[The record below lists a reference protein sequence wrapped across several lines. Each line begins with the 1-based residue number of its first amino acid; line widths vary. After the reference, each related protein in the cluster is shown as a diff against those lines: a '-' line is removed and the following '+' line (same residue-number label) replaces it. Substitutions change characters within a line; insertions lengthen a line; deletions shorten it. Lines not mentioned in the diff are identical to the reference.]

1 MLEQA
6 IQYQRLGYDVC
17 LLKPQT
23 KRLAFKQGLR
33 PFVQSELRY
42 WFRRRRFNLGILL
55 GDVVV
60 IDVDDDPAISWVQ
73 EHGLDNTPMIAASP
87 HGLHFYH
94 RFQES
99 IRTQI
104 KYLGLPLDI
113 KATGYIVAPPS
124 GLDSGESYTW
134 LEGPVSKEQLPFV
147 NIPQDNH
154 DLVPTTLH
162 VNSFDWL
169 AQPTQ
174 EGSIRNPRAYCLKIP
189 SVQGQNGS
197 KALMRCCYICLS
209 NGMISS
215 ETFEFLFREWNPLQA
230 VPEWSEKELWHA
242 IQNAVKN
249 LGSSSEKT
257 DVC

>member
-60 IDVDDDPAISWVQ
+60 IDVDDDSVIDWVQ

-87 HGLHFYH
+87 RGMHFYH
-94 RFQES
+94 QVQEP

-104 KYLGLPLDI
+104 KYLKLPLDI

-124 GLDSGESYTW
+124 ELDSGVTYTW
-134 LEGPVSKEQLPFV
+134 LEGPVPKEQLPV
-147 NIPQDNH
+147 VKIPKNSP
-154 DLVPTTLH
+154 DLVPTTSH
-162 VNSFDWL
+162 ENSEGWSG
-169 AQPTQ
+169 QVTQ
-174 EGSIRNPRAYCLKIP
+174 EGQIQNPRAYCLTIP
-189 SVQGQNGS
+189 SIQGQNGS

-209 NGMISS
+209 NGMTPS

-230 VPEWSEKELWHA
+230 VPEWSEKEIRHA
-242 IQNAVKN
+242 LESALKN
-249 LGSSSEKT
+249 LLR
-257 DVC
+257 